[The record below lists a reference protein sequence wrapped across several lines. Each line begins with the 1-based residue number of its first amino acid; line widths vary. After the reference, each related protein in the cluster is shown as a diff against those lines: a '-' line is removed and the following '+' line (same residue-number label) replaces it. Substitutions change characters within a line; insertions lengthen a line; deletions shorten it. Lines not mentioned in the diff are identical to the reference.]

1 MNLRRYGG
9 LSMIAL
15 ACAAGSY
22 LATYALQQQGH
33 PAWTGGPATAAAQ
46 SVTNWLGLTAQ
57 QADGVR
63 EIEASFAADRAPLE
77 AKLAAERER
86 LATMLEDPATGS
98 EAILQ
103 QVENVIAAHDALER
117 RVATH
122 LVAMRPHL
130 TAAQQKRL
138 FDRFASGVR
147 EGAGWRWRNGQLEN
161 VEGERR
167 GGGPPPGRGPG
178 RGRGPGG
185 GFDGPGRHGEPATT
199 APASRSEGV
208 RP

>member
-22 LATYALQQQGH
+22 LATYAVQQQGRTDS
-33 PAWTGGPATAAAQ
+33 ASGSTATAQ
-46 SVTNWLGLTAQ
+46 GVTDWLGLTPQ
-57 QADGVR
+57 QASGVHD
-63 EIEASFAADRAPLE
+63 IEAAFAADRVPLE

-86 LATMLEDPATGS
+86 LATILENPTSTDD
-98 EAILQ
+98 EIRQ
-103 QVENVIAAHDALER
+103 QVESVIAAHDELER

-122 LVAMRPHL
+122 LLAMRPRL

-147 EGAGWRWRNGQLEN
+147 ESGGWRWRYGQPGNL
-161 VEGERR
+161 EGERR

-178 RGRGPGG
+178 RGRGSGSG
-185 GFDGPGRHGEPATT
+185 SSGHGRHGEPATT
-199 APASRSEGV
+199 APASQPQGV